1 MSFRC
6 WKKYVLL
13 NHGKG
18 GWGCGVEGIFHYIR
32 KEISRQELIHLKNG
46 FLYYKDV
53 RHGFLSSKLHISIS
67 FSSWKKHIDS
77 NDGIAD
83 IVTSLKKVAKC
94 WLHSQSNIS
103 AKTYY
108 FEKRFSR
115 L

>member
-13 NHGKG
+13 NDGG
-18 GWGCGVEGIFHYIR
+18 GWWVGGIFHYIR
-32 KEISRQELIHLKNG
+32 KEISPQEVIHLKNG

-53 RHGFLSSKLHISIS
+53 RHGFLCSKLHISIS
-67 FSSWKKHIDS
+67 FSCWKKHIHW

-83 IVTSLKKVAKC
+83 IVTSLKKLAKC

-103 AKTYY
+103 TKTYY